1 MVSQAAQYFLAGFE
15 TIGSIFCYMLYELAK
30 HPDYQERLRDEITSV
45 MSNYDNINSN
55 AINEMVYLDMAFK
68 ETMRLYPVLPFLDR
82 KVAKNYKIPNTDI
95 TLEKDTNVYISI
107 IGMHMDPQYFP
118 NPSKFDPE
126 RFSSENKANI
136 VPFTYLPTGAGPRVC
151 IGARYGYTTI
161 KVGIIH
167 ILKNFKITTCEETP
181 EKLES
186 FGPSFVLVPTQ
197 AIKIV
202 QEILLQ
208 A

>member
-1 MVSQAAQYFLAGFE
+1 
-15 TIGSIFCYMLYELAK
+15 
-30 HPDYQERLRDEITSV
+30 
-45 MSNYDNINSN
+45 
-55 AINEMVYLDMAFK
+55 
-68 ETMRLYPVLPFLDR
+68 MRLYPVLPFLDR

-151 IGARYGYTTI
+151 IGMYLVLCMY
-161 KVGIIH
+161 VC
-167 ILKNFKITTCEETP
+167 KIP
-181 EKLES
+181 
-186 FGPSFVLVPTQ
+186 PRRMM
-197 AIKIV
+197 
-202 QEILLQ
+202 
-208 A
+208 